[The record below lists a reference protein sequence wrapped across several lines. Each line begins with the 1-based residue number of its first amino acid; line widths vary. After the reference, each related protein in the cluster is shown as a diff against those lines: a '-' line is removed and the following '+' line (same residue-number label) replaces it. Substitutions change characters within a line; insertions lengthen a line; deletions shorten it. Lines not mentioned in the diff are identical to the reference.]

1 MSLNRLLQLL
11 LCFVSLTLAHR
22 DNLTT
27 EVTWDSHSL
36 YVQGQRVFIFS
47 GEFHYQRLPVPELWL
62 DVFQKFKAN
71 GLNSVTYVSPSGS
84 P

>member
-1 MSLNRLLQLL
+1 MRGFKTLSQTIQLL
-11 LCFVSLTLAHR
+11 TCFGLLALAYQ

-36 YVQGQRVFIFS
+36 RINGQRVFIFS

-62 DVFQKFKAN
+62 DIFQKFKAN
-71 GLNSVTYVSPSGS
+71 GLNAVT
-84 P
+84 

>member
-1 MSLNRLLQLL
+1 MTFNSLLQLL
-11 LCFVSLTLAHR
+11 LCFVSLILANK

-27 EVTWDSHSL
+27 EVSWDSHSL
-36 YVQGQRVFIFS
+36 HVLGQRVFIFS

-71 GLNSVTYVSPSGS
+71 GLNSVTYVSPSDS